1 MTTTVTTASSIIGYK
16 VGNIYKIGA
25 KIGSGSFGE
34 IHRGIDE
41 KSGEEIAI
49 KLEKVTAKHP
59 QLEYE
64 YRVYKAIGSATG
76 IPRVR
81 HFSTEYNYNSMVM
94 DKLGPSLEDLFNF
107 CKRKFSLPT
116 VIMLADQMITRIE
129 YLHSKKFI
137 HRDIKPDNFLMGLDG
152 HNYLVNLI
160 DFGLAKRYRD
170 SKTNAHIPWR
180 EGKNLTGT
188 ARYASIHTHLGREQS
203 RRDDLESLGYVLVYF
218 YRGSLPWQGLKAK
231 TKKQKYDMISNRK
244 VTTPL
249 DKLCKGMPFEFMT
262 YLDYTRKLTFEG
274 QPDYNFLRDLFRK
287 VAIREGIVLDFQF
300 DWLIFMMEKDNKI
313 KGISTMDTNKLVVP
327 QQQVI

>member
-1 MTTTVTTASSIIGYK
+1 MTTSLTTPLNPIIGYK
-16 VGNIYKIGA
+16 VASSYRIGA

-34 IHRGIDE
+34 IHKGIE
-41 KSGEEIAI
+41 EASGEEVAI

-64 YRVYKAIGSATG
+64 FRVYKAIAGGTG
-76 IPRVR
+76 IPR
-81 HFSTEYNYNSMVM
+81 
-94 DKLGPSLEDLFNF
+94 L
-107 CKRKFSLPT
+107 
-116 VIMLADQMITRIE
+116 TRIE

-160 DFGLAKRYRD
+160 DFGLAKRYKD
-170 SKTNAHIPWR
+170 SRTNEHIPWK

-188 ARYASIHTHLGREQS
+188 ARYASVHTHLGREQS

-249 DKLCKGMPFEFMT
+249 DKLCKDMPFEFMA
-262 YLDYTRKLTFEG
+262 YIDYTRKLTFDG

-287 VAIREGIVLDFQF
+287 VSVREGIKLDLKF
-300 DWLIFMMEKDNKI
+300 DWLIIMMENDKQI
-313 KGISTMDTNKLVVP
+313 SKGINPLETPATK
-327 QQQVI
+327 QQVI